1 MAAGSP
7 RDPAAP
13 SPALSSK
20 ARFELGDGVAHA
32 VITLARTRTG
42 FFEDG
47 SFRARARTAAA
58 ATRLSSTSQAA
69 ARPRGPHRPISTTPR
84 RSGRSASAPLDRLGQ
99 RSLTPV
105 GVMTPQRARP
115 CFRMSTDLAIRR
127 CRVSS
132 VLAPSTCST
141 CHDLL
146 L

>member
-7 RDPAAP
+7 CDPYTTRPAAP
-13 SPALSSK
+13 SPISAPWPL
-20 ARFELGDGVAHA
+20 FELGDGVAHA
-32 VITLARTRTG
+32 VMTLARTRTG

-69 ARPRGPHRPISTTPR
+69 RLTPGSSPTHQHDPR
-84 RSGRSASAPLDRLGQ
+84 RSGSTSALPDRLV
-99 RSLTPV
+99 RSW
-105 GVMTPQRARP
+105 MAPQRARP

>member
-1 MAAGSP
+1 MA
-7 RDPAAP
+7 
-13 SPALSSK
+13 L
-20 ARFELGDGVAHA
+20 FELGDGVAHA
-32 VITLARTRTG
+32 VMTLARTRTG

-58 ATRLSSTSQAA
+58 ATRLSSTAL
-69 ARPRGPHRPISTTPR
+69 P
-84 RSGRSASAPLDRLGQ
+84 DRLV
-99 RSLTPV
+99 RSW
-105 GVMTPQRARP
+105 MTPQRARP

-127 CRVSS
+127 RRVSS